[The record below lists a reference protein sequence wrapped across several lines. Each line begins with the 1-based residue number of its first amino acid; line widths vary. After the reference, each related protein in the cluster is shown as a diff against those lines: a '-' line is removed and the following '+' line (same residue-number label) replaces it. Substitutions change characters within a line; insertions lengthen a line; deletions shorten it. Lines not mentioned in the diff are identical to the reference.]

1 MSRLNNDRA
10 SAVVWLAA
18 GAIMAIWTSLRKMIS
33 GVPDKTT
40 GEQSIK

>member
-10 SAVVWLAA
+10 RAVVWLAT

-33 GVPDKTT
+33 GVPDKTI
-40 GEQSIK
+40 EEESIK